1 MASNPPLKVIIDTNL
16 WISFLIGQAL
26 ADLKGLMVNET
37 IQIVLCE
44 QLREEIRRVTQR
56 PKLRKYFS
64 PQKVSELLE
73 LLATIGLLIE
83 ITSEASVC
91 RDEKDNFLL
100 ALAQDSQADFLVTG
114 DADLLVLQEFEG
126 TKIVTYQK
134 FLGQING

>member
-83 ITSEASVC
+83 ITSEVSVC